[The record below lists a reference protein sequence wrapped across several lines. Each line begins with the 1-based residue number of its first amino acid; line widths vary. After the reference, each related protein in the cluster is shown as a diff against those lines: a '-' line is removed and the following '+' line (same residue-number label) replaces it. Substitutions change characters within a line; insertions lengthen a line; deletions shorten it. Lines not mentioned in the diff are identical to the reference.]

1 MIEAVNLRKHYG
13 PLRAVDN
20 ISFKAHP
27 GEVLGFLGPNGA
39 GKSSTM
45 RMVSGFLVP
54 SSGTASIYGH
64 DVIKNPINAKKCLG
78 YLPEGA
84 PLYGELST
92 EQFLRFIA
100 RARGMDK
107 ATQLSRI
114 NITLE
119 RLSLKS
125 IADQT
130 IETLSKGFKRRVGL
144 AAAILHEPLALV
156 LDEPTDGLD
165 PNQKHEVRS
174 LIRELAR
181 ESTVLLSTHILEEV
195 EALCTRVIIIARGK
209 ILADATPLELL
220 AKSRYD
226 RAVSMQVADSI
237 SARAALDGMPGV
249 TGFEQNSAD
258 GRLYVF
264 TKTKAGS
271 DEAIAERL
279 RQRQVAF
286 ADLRIERGRLDEV
299 FRSITLSELQVNA

>member
-54 SSGTASIYGH
+54 SYGTASIYGH

-264 TKTKAGS
+264 IKTKAGS

>member
-1 MIEAVNLRKHYG
+1 MIVATNLSKHYG
-13 PLRAVDN
+13 PLLAVDN
-20 ISFKAHP
+20 ISFKAEP

-39 GKSSTM
+39 GKSSAM
-45 RMVSGFLVP
+45 RMISGFLLP
-54 SSGTASIYGH
+54 SSGSASIYGH
-64 DVIKNPINAKKCLG
+64 NVVKEPIAAKKCLG

-84 PLYGELST
+84 PLYGELNT

-107 ATQLSRI
+107 TTQRARI
-114 NITLE
+114 NLTLE

-125 IADQT
+125 IAHQT

-144 AAAILHEPLALV
+144 AAAILHEPSALV

-165 PNQKHEVRS
+165 PNQKHEVRA
-174 LIRELAR
+174 LIRELAKER
-181 ESTVLLSTHILEEV
+181 TVLLSTHILEEV
-195 EALCTRVIIIARGK
+195 EALCTRVIIIAQGK
-209 ILADATPLELL
+209 ILVNATPAELL

-226 RAVSMQVADSI
+226 RAVSIHVTDSI
-237 SARAALDGMPGV
+237 SARAALDGMQGV
-249 TGFEQNSAD
+249 TGFEQNAVD

-264 TKTKAGS
+264 TKTKART

-286 ADLRIERGRLDEV
+286 TDLRIERGRLDEV
-299 FRSITLSELQVNA
+299 FRSITLPESKL

>member
-1 MIEAVNLRKHYG
+1 MIVATNLSKHYG
-13 PLRAVDN
+13 PLLAVDN
-20 ISFKAHP
+20 ISFKAEP

-39 GKSSTM
+39 GKSSAM
-45 RMVSGFLVP
+45 RMISGFLLP
-54 SSGTASIYGH
+54 SSGSASIYGH
-64 DVIKNPINAKKCLG
+64 NVVKEPLAAKRCLG

-84 PLYGELST
+84 PLYGELNT

-107 ATQLSRI
+107 TTQRARI
-114 NITLE
+114 NLTLE

-125 IADQT
+125 IAHQT

-144 AAAILHEPLALV
+144 AAAILHEPSALV

-165 PNQKHEVRS
+165 PNQKHEVRA
-174 LIRELAR
+174 LIRELAKER
-181 ESTVLLSTHILEEV
+181 TVLLSTHILEEV
-195 EALCTRVIIIARGK
+195 EALCTRVIIIAQGK
-209 ILADATPLELL
+209 ILVDATPAELL

-226 RAVSMQVADSI
+226 RAVSIHVTDSI
-237 SARAALDGMPGV
+237 SARAALDGMQGV
-249 TGFEQNSAD
+249 TGFEQNAVD

-264 TKTKAGS
+264 TKTKART

-286 ADLRIERGRLDEV
+286 TDLRIERGRLDEV
-299 FRSITLSELQVNA
+299 FRSITLPESKS

>member
-1 MIEAVNLRKHYG
+1 MIEAIHLRKHYG
-13 PLRAVDN
+13 PLVAVDN
-20 ISFKAHP
+20 ISFKARP

-45 RMVSGFLVP
+45 RMISGFLLP
-54 SSGTASIYGH
+54 SSGTARIYGH
-64 DVIKNPINAKKCLG
+64 DVVKEPLAAKKCLG

-92 EQFLRFIA
+92 EQFLRFVA
-100 RARGMDK
+100 RTRGMDK
-107 ATQLSRI
+107 ATQLGRI

-144 AAAILHEPLALV
+144 AAAILHEPSALV

-165 PNQKHEVRS
+165 PNQKHEVRA
-174 LIRELAR
+174 LIRDLAKER
-181 ESTVLLSTHILEEV
+181 TVILSTHILEEV
-195 EALCTRVIIIARGK
+195 EALCTRVIIIAHGK
-209 ILADATPLELL
+209 ILVDATPAELL

-226 RAVSMQVADSI
+226 RAVSIHVADSI
-237 SARAALDGMPGV
+237 AARAALDGMQGV
-249 TGFEQNSAD
+249 TGFEQNAVD

-264 TKTKAGS
+264 TKTKART

-279 RQRQVAF
+279 RQRQVTF
-286 ADLRIERGRLDEV
+286 TDLRIERGRLDEV
-299 FRSITLSELQVNA
+299 FRSITLPESKI

>member
-1 MIEAVNLRKHYG
+1 MIVATNLSKHYG
-13 PLRAVDN
+13 PLLAVDN
-20 ISFKAHP
+20 ISFKAEP

-39 GKSSTM
+39 GKSSAM
-45 RMVSGFLVP
+45 RMISGFLLP
-54 SSGTASIYGH
+54 SSGSASIYGH
-64 DVIKNPINAKKCLG
+64 NVVKEPIAAKKCLG

-84 PLYGELST
+84 PLYGELNT

-107 ATQLSRI
+107 TTQRARI
-114 NITLE
+114 NLTLE

-125 IADQT
+125 IAHQT

-144 AAAILHEPLALV
+144 AAAILHEPAALV

-165 PNQKHEVRS
+165 PNQKHEVRA
-174 LIRELAR
+174 LIRELAKER
-181 ESTVLLSTHILEEV
+181 TVLLSTHILEEV
-195 EALCTRVIIIARGK
+195 EALCTRVIIIAHGK
-209 ILADATPLELL
+209 ILVNATPAELL

-226 RAVSMQVADSI
+226 RAVSIHVTDSI
-237 SARAALDGMPGV
+237 SARAALDGMQGV
-249 TGFEQNSAD
+249 TGFEQNAVD

-264 TKTKAGS
+264 TKTKART

-286 ADLRIERGRLDEV
+286 TDLRIERGRLDEV
-299 FRSITLSELQVNA
+299 FRSITLPESKL

>member
-1 MIEAVNLRKHYG
+1 MIEAINLRKHYG
-13 PLRAVDN
+13 PLSAVDN
-20 ISFKAHP
+20 ISFKARP

-45 RMVSGFLVP
+45 RMISGFLLP

-64 DVIKNPINAKKCLG
+64 DVVKESLAAKRCLG

-107 ATQLSRI
+107 TTRLGRI

-119 RLSLKS
+119 RLSLKN

-144 AAAILHEPLALV
+144 AAAILHEPSALI

-165 PNQKHEVRS
+165 PNQKHEVRA
-174 LIRELAR
+174 LIRELAKER
-181 ESTVLLSTHILEEV
+181 TVILSTHILEEV
-195 EALCTRVIIIARGK
+195 EALCTRVIIIAKGK
-209 ILADATPLELL
+209 ILVDATPAELL

-226 RAVSMQVADSI
+226 RAVSIHVADSI
-237 SARAALDGMPGV
+237 AARAALDGMQGV
-249 TGFEQNSAD
+249 TGFEQNALD

-264 TKTKAGS
+264 TKTKART

-279 RQRQVAF
+279 RQRLVSF
-286 ADLRIERGRLDEV
+286 TDLRIERGRLDEV
-299 FRSITLSELQVNA
+299 FRSITLPESKI

>member
-1 MIEAVNLRKHYG
+1 MIEAINLRKHYG
-13 PLRAVDN
+13 PLLAVDN
-20 ISFKAHP
+20 ISFKARP

-45 RMVSGFLVP
+45 RMIAGFLVP
-54 SSGTASIYGH
+54 NSGSASICGH
-64 DVIKNPINAKKCLG
+64 DVVKAPLAAKKCLG

-92 EQFLRFIA
+92 EKFLRFIA

-144 AAAILHEPLALV
+144 AAAILHEPSALV

-165 PNQKHEVRS
+165 PNQKHEVRA
-174 LIRELAR
+174 LIRELAKER
-181 ESTVLLSTHILEEV
+181 TVILSTHILEEV
-195 EALCTRVIIIARGK
+195 EALCTRVIIIAQGK
-209 ILADATPLELL
+209 ILVDATPAELL

-226 RAVSMQVADSI
+226 RAVSIHVTDSI
-237 SARAALDGMPGV
+237 SARAALDGMQGV
-249 TGFEQNSAD
+249 TGFEQNAVD

-264 TKTKAGS
+264 TKTKART

-286 ADLRIERGRLDEV
+286 SDLRIERGRLDEV
-299 FRSITLSELQVNA
+299 FRSITLPESKI

>member
-1 MIEAVNLRKHYG
+1 MIEAIHLRKHYG
-13 PLRAVDN
+13 PLVAVDN
-20 ISFKAHP
+20 ISFKARP

-45 RMVSGFLVP
+45 RMISGFLLP
-54 SSGTASIYGH
+54 SSGTARIYGH
-64 DVIKNPINAKKCLG
+64 DVVKEPLAAKKCLG

-92 EQFLRFIA
+92 EQFLRFVA
-100 RARGMDK
+100 RTRGMDK
-107 ATQLSRI
+107 ATQLGRI

-119 RLSLKS
+119 ILSLKS

-144 AAAILHEPLALV
+144 AAAILHEPSALV

-165 PNQKHEVRS
+165 PNQKHEVRA
-174 LIRELAR
+174 LIRDLAKER
-181 ESTVLLSTHILEEV
+181 TVILSTHILEEV
-195 EALCTRVIIIARGK
+195 EALCTRVIIIAHGK
-209 ILADATPLELL
+209 ILVDATPAELL

-226 RAVSMQVADSI
+226 RAVSIHVADSI
-237 SARAALDGMPGV
+237 AARAALDGMQGV
-249 TGFEQNSAD
+249 TGFEQNAVD

-264 TKTKAGS
+264 TKTKART

-279 RQRQVAF
+279 RQRQVTF
-286 ADLRIERGRLDEV
+286 TDLRIERGRLDEV
-299 FRSITLSELQVNA
+299 FRSITLPESKI

>member
-1 MIEAVNLRKHYG
+1 MIEATHLRKHYG
-13 PLRAVDN
+13 PLLAVDN
-20 ISFKAHP
+20 ISFKAQP

-45 RMVSGFLVP
+45 RMISGFLLP
-54 SSGTASIYGH
+54 SSGSASIYGH
-64 DVIKNPINAKKCLG
+64 DVVKEPIAAKKCLG

-84 PLYGELST
+84 PLYGELNT

-107 ATQLSRI
+107 ATQLARI

-125 IADQT
+125 IVHQT

-144 AAAILHEPLALV
+144 AAAILHEPSALV

-165 PNQKHEVRS
+165 PNQKHEVRA
-174 LIRELAR
+174 LIRELAKER
-181 ESTVLLSTHILEEV
+181 TVILSTHILEEV
-195 EALCTRVIIIARGK
+195 EALCTRVIIIAHGK
-209 ILADATPLELL
+209 ILVDATPAELL

-226 RAVSMQVADSI
+226 RAISIHVTDSI
-237 SARAALDGMPGV
+237 SARAALDGMQGV
-249 TGFEQNSAD
+249 TGFEQNAVD

-264 TKTKAGS
+264 TKTKART

-286 ADLRIERGRLDEV
+286 TDLRIERGRLDEV
-299 FRSITLSELQVNA
+299 FRNITLPESKI

>member
-1 MIEAVNLRKHYG
+1 MIVATNLSKRYG
-13 PLRAVDN
+13 PLLAVDN
-20 ISFKAHP
+20 ISFKAEP

-39 GKSSTM
+39 GKSSAM
-45 RMVSGFLVP
+45 RMISGFLLP
-54 SSGTASIYGH
+54 SSGSASIYGH
-64 DVIKNPINAKKCLG
+64 NVVKEPIAAKKCLG

-84 PLYGELST
+84 PLYGELNT

-107 ATQLSRI
+107 ATQLARI
-114 NITLE
+114 NLTLE

-125 IADQT
+125 IARQT

-144 AAAILHEPLALV
+144 AAAILHEPSALV

-165 PNQKHEVRS
+165 PNQKHEVRA
-174 LIRELAR
+174 LIRELAKER
-181 ESTVLLSTHILEEV
+181 TVLLSTHILEEV
-195 EALCTRVIIIARGK
+195 EALCTRVIIIAHGK
-209 ILADATPLELL
+209 ILVDATPAELL

-226 RAVSMQVADSI
+226 RAVSIHVTDSI
-237 SARAALDGMPGV
+237 SARAALDGMHGV
-249 TGFEQNSAD
+249 TGFEQNAVD

-264 TKTKAGS
+264 TKTKART

-286 ADLRIERGRLDEV
+286 SDLRIERGRLDEV
-299 FRSITLSELQVNA
+299 FRSITLPESKL

>member
-1 MIEAVNLRKHYG
+1 MIVATNLSKHYG
-13 PLRAVDN
+13 PLLAVDN
-20 ISFKAHP
+20 ISFKAEP

-39 GKSSTM
+39 GKSSAM
-45 RMVSGFLVP
+45 RMISGFLLP
-54 SSGTASIYGH
+54 SSGSASIYGH
-64 DVIKNPINAKKCLG
+64 NVVKEPIAAKKCLG

-84 PLYGELST
+84 PLYGELNT

-107 ATQLSRI
+107 TTQRARI
-114 NITLE
+114 NLTLE

-125 IADQT
+125 IAHQT

-144 AAAILHEPLALV
+144 AAAILHEPSALV

-165 PNQKHEVRS
+165 PNQKHEVRA
-174 LIRELAR
+174 LIRELAKER
-181 ESTVLLSTHILEEV
+181 TVLLSTHILEEV
-195 EALCTRVIIIARGK
+195 EALCTRVVIIAHGK
-209 ILADATPLELL
+209 ILVDATPAELL

-226 RAVSMQVADSI
+226 RAVSIHVTDSI
-237 SARAALDGMPGV
+237 SARAALDGMQGV
-249 TGFEQNSAD
+249 TGFEQNAVD

-264 TKTKAGS
+264 TKTKART

-286 ADLRIERGRLDEV
+286 TDLRIERGRLDEV
-299 FRSITLSELQVNA
+299 FRSITLPELKL

>member
-1 MIEAVNLRKHYG
+1 MIVATNLSKHYG
-13 PLRAVDN
+13 PLLAVDN
-20 ISFKAHP
+20 ISFKAEP

-39 GKSSTM
+39 GKSSAM
-45 RMVSGFLVP
+45 RMISGFLLP
-54 SSGTASIYGH
+54 SSGSASIYGH
-64 DVIKNPINAKKCLG
+64 NVVKEPIAAKKCLG

-84 PLYGELST
+84 PLYGELNT

-107 ATQLSRI
+107 TTQRARI
-114 NITLE
+114 NLTLE

-125 IADQT
+125 IAHQT

-144 AAAILHEPLALV
+144 AAAILHEPSALV

-165 PNQKHEVRS
+165 PNQKHEVRA
-174 LIRELAR
+174 LIRELAKER
-181 ESTVLLSTHILEEV
+181 TVLLSTHILEEV
-195 EALCTRVIIIARGK
+195 EALCTRVIIIAHGK
-209 ILADATPLELL
+209 ILVDATPAELL

-226 RAVSMQVADSI
+226 RAVSIHVTDSI
-237 SARAALDGMPGV
+237 SARAALDGMQGV
-249 TGFEQNSAD
+249 TGFEQNAVD

-264 TKTKAGS
+264 TKTKART

-286 ADLRIERGRLDEV
+286 TDLRIERGRLDEV
-299 FRSITLSELQVNA
+299 FRSITLPESKL

>member
-1 MIEAVNLRKHYG
+1 MIEAINLRKHYG
-13 PLRAVDN
+13 QLLAVDN
-20 ISFKAHP
+20 ISFKARP

-45 RMVSGFLVP
+45 RMIAGFLLP
-54 SSGTASIYGH
+54 NSGSASICGH
-64 DVIKNPINAKKCLG
+64 DVVKAPLAAKKCLG

-92 EQFLRFIA
+92 EKFLRFIA

-144 AAAILHEPLALV
+144 AAAILHEPSALV

-165 PNQKHEVRS
+165 PNQKHEVRA
-174 LIRELAR
+174 LIRELAKER
-181 ESTVLLSTHILEEV
+181 TVILSTHILEEV
-195 EALCTRVIIIARGK
+195 EALCTRVIIIAQGK
-209 ILADATPLELL
+209 ILVDATPAELL

-226 RAVSMQVADSI
+226 RAVSIHVTDSI
-237 SARAALDGMPGV
+237 SARAALDGMQGV
-249 TGFEQNSAD
+249 TGFEQNAVD

-264 TKTKAGS
+264 TKTKART

-286 ADLRIERGRLDEV
+286 SDLRIERGRLDEV
-299 FRSITLSELQVNA
+299 FRSITLPESKI

>member
-1 MIEAVNLRKHYG
+1 MIVATNLSKHYG
-13 PLRAVDN
+13 PLLAVDN
-20 ISFKAHP
+20 ISFKAEP

-39 GKSSTM
+39 GKSSAM
-45 RMVSGFLVP
+45 RMISGFLLP
-54 SSGTASIYGH
+54 SSGSASIYGH
-64 DVIKNPINAKKCLG
+64 NVVKEPIAAKKCLG

-84 PLYGELST
+84 PLYGELNT

-107 ATQLSRI
+107 TTQRARI
-114 NITLE
+114 NLTLE

-125 IADQT
+125 IAHQT

-144 AAAILHEPLALV
+144 AAAILHEPSALV

-165 PNQKHEVRS
+165 PNQKHEVRA
-174 LIRELAR
+174 LIRELAKER
-181 ESTVLLSTHILEEV
+181 TVLLSTHILEEV
-195 EALCTRVIIIARGK
+195 EALCTRVVIIAHGK
-209 ILADATPLELL
+209 ILVDATPAELL

-226 RAVSMQVADSI
+226 RAVSIHVTDSI
-237 SARAALDGMPGV
+237 SARAALDGMQGV
-249 TGFEQNSAD
+249 TGFEQNAVD

-264 TKTKAGS
+264 TKTKART

-286 ADLRIERGRLDEV
+286 NDLRIERGRLDEV
-299 FRSITLSELQVNA
+299 FRSITLPESKL

>member
-1 MIEAVNLRKHYG
+1 MIEAINLRKHYG
-13 PLRAVDN
+13 PLFAVDN
-20 ISFKAHP
+20 ISFKARP

-45 RMVSGFLVP
+45 RMISGFLLP

-64 DVIKNPINAKKCLG
+64 DVVKEPLAAKRCLG

-107 ATQLSRI
+107 ATQLGRI

-119 RLSLKS
+119 KLSLKS

-144 AAAILHEPLALV
+144 AAAILHEPSALV

-165 PNQKHEVRS
+165 PNQKHEVRA
-174 LIRELAR
+174 LIRELAKER
-181 ESTVLLSTHILEEV
+181 TVILSTHILEEV
-195 EALCTRVIIIARGK
+195 EALCTRVIIIAKGK
-209 ILADATPLELL
+209 ILVDATPAELL

-226 RAVSMQVADSI
+226 RAVSIHVADSI
-237 SARAALDGMPGV
+237 AARAALDGMQGV
-249 TGFEQNSAD
+249 TGFEQNALD

-264 TKTKAGS
+264 TKTKART

-279 RQRQVAF
+279 RQRLVSF
-286 ADLRIERGRLDEV
+286 TDLRIERGRLDEV
-299 FRSITLSELQVNA
+299 FRSITLPESKI

>member
-1 MIEAVNLRKHYG
+1 MIVATNLSKYYG
-13 PLRAVDN
+13 PLLAVDN
-20 ISFKAHP
+20 ISFKAEP

-39 GKSSTM
+39 GKSSAM
-45 RMVSGFLVP
+45 RMISGFLLP
-54 SSGTASIYGH
+54 SSGSASIYGH
-64 DVIKNPINAKKCLG
+64 NVVKEPIAAKKCLG

-84 PLYGELST
+84 PLYGELNT

-107 ATQLSRI
+107 TTQRARI
-114 NITLE
+114 NLTLE

-125 IADQT
+125 IAHQT

-144 AAAILHEPLALV
+144 AAAILHEPSALV

-165 PNQKHEVRS
+165 PNQKHEVRA
-174 LIRELAR
+174 LIRELAKER
-181 ESTVLLSTHILEEV
+181 TVLLSTHILEEV
-195 EALCTRVIIIARGK
+195 EALCTRVIIIAHGK
-209 ILADATPLELL
+209 ILVDATPAELL

-226 RAVSMQVADSI
+226 RAVSIHVTDSI
-237 SARAALDGMPGV
+237 SARAALDGMQGV
-249 TGFEQNSAD
+249 TGFEQNAVD

-264 TKTKAGS
+264 TKTKART

-286 ADLRIERGRLDEV
+286 NDLRIERGRLDEV
-299 FRSITLSELQVNA
+299 FRSITLPESKL

>member
-1 MIEAVNLRKHYG
+1 MIVATNLSKHYG
-13 PLRAVDN
+13 PLLAVDN
-20 ISFKAHP
+20 ISFKAEP

-39 GKSSTM
+39 GKSSAM
-45 RMVSGFLVP
+45 RMISGFLLP
-54 SSGTASIYGH
+54 SSGSASIYGH
-64 DVIKNPINAKKCLG
+64 NVVKEPIAAKKCLG

-84 PLYGELST
+84 PLYSELNT

-107 ATQLSRI
+107 ATQRARI
-114 NITLE
+114 NLTLE

-125 IADQT
+125 IAHQT

-144 AAAILHEPLALV
+144 AAAILHEPAALV

-165 PNQKHEVRS
+165 PNQKHEVRA
-174 LIRELAR
+174 LIRELAKER
-181 ESTVLLSTHILEEV
+181 TVLLSTHILEEV
-195 EALCTRVIIIARGK
+195 EALCTRVIIIAHGK
-209 ILADATPLELL
+209 ILVDATPAELL

-226 RAVSMQVADSI
+226 RAVSIHVTDSI
-237 SARAALDGMPGV
+237 SARAALDGMQGV
-249 TGFEQNSAD
+249 TGFEQNAVD

-264 TKTKAGS
+264 TKTKART

-286 ADLRIERGRLDEV
+286 TDLRIERGRLDEV
-299 FRSITLSELQVNA
+299 FRSITLPESKT

>member
-1 MIEAVNLRKHYG
+1 MIVAANLSKHYG
-13 PLRAVDN
+13 PLLAVDN
-20 ISFKAHP
+20 ISFKAEP

-39 GKSSTM
+39 GKSSAM
-45 RMVSGFLVP
+45 RMISGFLLP
-54 SSGTASIYGH
+54 SSGSASIYGH
-64 DVIKNPINAKKCLG
+64 NVVKEPLAAKRCLG

-84 PLYGELST
+84 PLYGELNT

-107 ATQLSRI
+107 TTQRARI
-114 NITLE
+114 NLTLE

-125 IADQT
+125 IAHQT

-144 AAAILHEPLALV
+144 AAAILHEPSALV

-165 PNQKHEVRS
+165 PNQKHEVRA
-174 LIRELAR
+174 LIRELAKER
-181 ESTVLLSTHILEEV
+181 TVLLSTHILEEV
-195 EALCTRVIIIARGK
+195 EALCTRVIIIAHGK
-209 ILADATPLELL
+209 ILVDATPAELL

-226 RAVSMQVADSI
+226 RAVSIHVTDSI
-237 SARAALDGMPGV
+237 SARAALDGMQGV
-249 TGFEQNSAD
+249 TGFEQNAVD

-264 TKTKAGS
+264 TKTKART

-286 ADLRIERGRLDEV
+286 TDLRIERGRLDEV
-299 FRSITLSELQVNA
+299 FRSITLPESKS